1 MNHNITPFYIFLKK
15 YDARVRVGCHDIFSL
30 TLTEV
35 QQERL
40 NMGNKW
46 AKQVDWE
53 QFSAAWDLYRT
64 RQVGSLQK
72 CAEMCGLSGP
82 TFAKRAVALLQG
94 ENDPKWWTDYEDE
107 NGNKTSNT
115 RKRRKNG
122 RRTRKRKR
130 PRN

>member
-1 MNHNITPFYIFLKK
+1 MKK
-15 YDARVRVGCHDIFSL
+15 YDARVGIFCVL
-30 TLTEV
+30 CPPALTEV

-40 NMGNKW
+40 SMGNKW

-53 QFSAAWDLYRT
+53 KFSAAWDLYRT